1 MLLHLSVTHY
11 AIARALDIE
20 FNGGMTA
27 ITGETGAGKSILLDA
42 LGLALGDRADP
53 EAISPGQARADI
65 CATFDIASH
74 QAGRQWLAGHEFPA
88 GDQPSIS
95 QQCLLKRFIPR

>member
-42 LGLALGDRADP
+42 LGLALGDR
-53 EAISPGQARADI
+53 
-65 CATFDIASH
+65 
-74 QAGRQWLAGHEFPA
+74 
-88 GDQPSIS
+88 GDGKVQ
-95 QQCLLKRFIPR
+95 